1 MINPILKKLGF
12 SDNDRVIVF
21 HADDIG
27 MCHALVAAYTDL
39 WGNSPLSS
47 AATMVP
53 CAWFPE
59 TARLVREQASADMGV
74 HLTLTSEWDG
84 MRWGAISTGDSATGL
99 LDAEGY
105 FYRDSASVQKHAKVE
120 AVKVELREQIERAK
134 AAGIDI
140 THIDSHMGSIL
151 HPRFLSSYV
160 ELGFEFGVP
169 AMIVRYTVEQFGWWG
184 IEKEDAEQLVQYTQ
198 QIEQRGMP
206 IFDEIHGMP
215 LDGHFEDDKRLA
227 YAKDV
232 LDTIPA
238 GLHYFI
244 IHPSIDSAEL
254 RAIAPDWR
262 ARVGDYRLFLND
274 GWRKVVEASGV
285 KVIGMKTLQNMMHAN
300 EQGDN
305 ISK

>member
-1 MINPILKKLGF
+1 MTNPILKKLGF
-12 SDNDRVIVF
+12 SDNERVIVF

-27 MCHALVAAYTDL
+27 MCHASVAAYADL
-39 WGNSPLSS
+39 WGHSPLSS
-47 AATMVP
+47 SATMVP

-59 TARLVREQASADMGV
+59 TARLLQTQGSTDMGV

-84 MRWGAISTGDSATGL
+84 MRWGAISTGDPATGL

-105 FYRDSASVQKHAKVE
+105 FYRDSASVQKHAAIE
-120 AVKVELREQIERAK
+120 AVKIELKAQIERAK

-151 HPRFLSSYV
+151 HPRFLSLYV

-169 AMIVRYTVEQFGWWG
+169 AMVVRYTAEQLGWWG
-184 IEKEDAEQLVQYTQ
+184 IGGESAEKIIQYTQ

-206 IFDEIHGMP
+206 VFDEIHGMP
-215 LDGHFEDDKRLA
+215 LGEKFEDDERLE
-227 YAKDV
+227 YAKDI

-244 IHPSIDSAEL
+244 IHPSTDTPEL
-254 RAIAPDWR
+254 RALAPDWR
-262 ARVGDYRLFLND
+262 ARVGDYRLFMSEE
-274 GWRKVVEASGV
+274 WREAVEASGA
-285 KVIGMKTLQNMMHAN
+285 KVIGMQVLRDVI
-300 EQGDN
+300 QG
-305 ISK
+305 

>member
-1 MINPILKKLGF
+1 MSNPILKKLGF
-12 SDNDRVIVF
+12 SDNDRVVVF

-27 MCHALVAAYTDL
+27 MCHASVAAYADL

-59 TARLVREQASADMGV
+59 TARLVRDQADADMGV

-84 MRWGAISTGDSATGL
+84 MRWGAISTGDMATGL
-99 LDAEGY
+99 FDAEGY
-105 FYRDSASVQKHAKVE
+105 FYRDSASVQEHANVE
-120 AVKVELREQIERAK
+120 AVKVELRAQIERAK
-134 AAGIDI
+134 AAGIDF

-151 HPRFLSSYV
+151 HPRYLSLYV
-160 ELGFEFGVP
+160 ELGFAFGVP
-169 AMIVRYTVEQFGWWG
+169 AMVVRQTVEQLGWWG
-184 IEKEDAEQLVQYTQ
+184 IEGKSAEKIIQYTQ

-206 IFDEIHGMP
+206 VFDEIHGMP
-215 LDGHFEDDKRLA
+215 LEGHFEDDERLA
-227 YAKDV
+227 YANDI

-244 IHPSIDSAEL
+244 IHPSIDTPEI

-262 ARVGDYRLFLND
+262 ARVGDYRLFMSEE
-274 GWRKVVEASGV
+274 WRKAVEARGV
-285 KVIGMKTLQNMMHAN
+285 RVIGMKALRDKMNN
-300 EQGDN
+300 
-305 ISK
+305 